1 MTGTFF
7 GCFCYLCWLF
17 FNAMLD
23 AQYQVH
29 TFPNGIRLI
38 HQGSDSLVAHLGILL
53 NTGSRDE
60 RSAEHGI
67 AHFIEHC
74 IFKGTRKRKA
84 FHILSRM
91 EDVGG
96 ELNAYTTKEETI
108 LYANFLSS
116 CYDRAAD
123 LLSDILFNS
132 VFPEKELRRE
142 KEVIVEE
149 INSFNDSPGELIF
162 DDFDEL
168 VFDGHPLA
176 RNILGTCDSV
186 RSFGREDIFRF
197 ISDNYHTDQMV
208 ISSVGNISFRKLVA
222 LCGRY
227 FGGAPAK
234 LRACGR
240 ERYTGYRP
248 CERMVTRDTYQTHCM
263 MGNLAYD
270 SNHPRRVA
278 MVLLNNLLGGQ
289 GMNSRLNLALRERNG
304 MAYNIESSYN
314 SFSDAGLFSVYFGT
328 DSENFER
335 ALRMVHKEFRML
347 REKKLGTLQ
356 LLRAQKQMVGQLA
369 IAAENHEDLMLTIG
383 KTFLFYDKV
392 DSFDLVCEKIGQ
404 VTAIEILEVANAIL
418 DSGAMST
425 LIYR

>member
-176 RNILGTCDSV
+176 RNILGT
-186 RSFGREDIFRF
+186 
-197 ISDNYHTDQMV
+197 
-208 ISSVGNISFRKLVA
+208 
-222 LCGRY
+222 
-227 FGGAPAK
+227 
-234 LRACGR
+234 
-240 ERYTGYRP
+240 
-248 CERMVTRDTYQTHCM
+248 
-263 MGNLAYD
+263 
-270 SNHPRRVA
+270 
-278 MVLLNNLLGGQ
+278 
-289 GMNSRLNLALRERNG
+289 
-304 MAYNIESSYN
+304 
-314 SFSDAGLFSVYFGT
+314 
-328 DSENFER
+328 
-335 ALRMVHKEFRML
+335 
-347 REKKLGTLQ
+347 
-356 LLRAQKQMVGQLA
+356 
-369 IAAENHEDLMLTIG
+369 
-383 KTFLFYDKV
+383 
-392 DSFDLVCEKIGQ
+392 
-404 VTAIEILEVANAIL
+404 
-418 DSGAMST
+418 
-425 LIYR
+425 